1 MRGRV
6 REGGNGVPKELARA
20 LRSKP
25 TEAERALWQ
34 HLRRRRISGHRFRR
48 QHPLGP
54 YIVDFVCL
62 EAQLVI
68 EVDGSQHVDQQVDDA
83 VRTQWL
89 ESRGF
94 RVLRFWNNQVL
105 GELAAVEQAIQIAL
119 EGEPPPSL
127 TLPLKGGGD
136 Q

>member
-1 MRGRV
+1 M
-6 REGGNGVPKELARA
+6 
-20 LRSKP
+20 P
-25 TEAERALWQ
+25 TDAEQMLWQ
-34 HLRRRRISGHRFRR
+34 RLRRRRIGGHRFRR

-68 EVDGSQHVDQQVDDA
+68 EVDGSQHMDQEMDDA

-94 RVLRFWNNQVL
+94 RVLRFWDNQVL
-105 GELAAVEQAIQIAL
+105 GELAGVEQAIQIVL
-119 EGEPPPSL
+119 VGSTIPPP
-127 TLPLKGGGD
+127 
-136 Q
+136 